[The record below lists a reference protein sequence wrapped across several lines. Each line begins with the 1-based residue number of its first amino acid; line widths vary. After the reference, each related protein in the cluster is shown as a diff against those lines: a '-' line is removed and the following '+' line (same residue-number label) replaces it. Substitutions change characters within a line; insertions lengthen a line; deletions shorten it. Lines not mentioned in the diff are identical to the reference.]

1 MPSEY
6 LYMLDSLLFLFQTT
20 AEQAQASE
28 HEGEHQ
34 TVKGTRSRSSPYIKL
49 YLGGQ
54 WTVFQPIPEIR

>member
-1 MPSEY
+1 
-6 LYMLDSLLFLFQTT
+6 MLDSLLFLFQTA

-34 TVKGTRSRSSPYIKL
+34 TVKETRSRSSPYIKL